1 MPGAIAGVIRQAQ
14 KGEVREMKPQELFG
28 VIVRGVGLYFVVLG
42 IREVHSQIGILDA
55 RVVAYLNLPETSWL
69 RLVASVA
76 LYFLAGFFLLKKA
89 DAIVTFAYTPPTSPP
104 ENSN

>member
-1 MPGAIAGVIRQAQ
+1 
-14 KGEVREMKPQELFG
+14 MKAPELFG

-42 IREVHSQIGILDA
+42 LQEVHGRIGIFDA
-55 RVVAYLNLPETSWL
+55 RMVAYLNLPEMSWL

-89 DAIVTFAYTPPTSPP
+89 DAIMTFAYTPRTSPP